1 MSLQKKERENTYQVS
16 LVTTGLEIFPLI
28 ISLLKS
34 NHDLSDNQILAFR
47 TKNTHIFLTLYEK
60 FEHISSINHFLFS
73 SEKFIKSKKIKLK
86 KSDSSVSALSIS

>member
-47 TKNTHIFLTLYEK
+47 TKNTLIFLTLYEK
-60 FEHISSINHFLFS
+60 FEDISSINHFLFS
-73 SEKFIKSKKIKLK
+73 SEKFIKSKMIKLK